1 MKQIKC
7 GLCDYMCSNYNPD
20 LKLHMKRQHQLDG
33 DLTCRESLACEQC
46 NFVVSMAAVL
56 IRNKEKEYVY
66 SKWRKRSILRM

>member
-20 LKLHMKRQHQLDG
+20 LKLHMKRQHQLEG

-46 NFVVSMAAVL
+46 NFVVSMATVL
-56 IRNKEKEYVY
+56 IRNKEKENVY
-66 SKWRKRSILRM
+66 SKLRKRSILRM